1 MGRTERVVV
10 VGAGVGGLAA
20 AIDLARAGFD
30 VTVVERSATPG
41 GKMREVDVAG
51 SPVDSGPTVLT
62 MKWVFEALFADAG
75 GALTDYVKLS
85 QAEILARHAWTD
97 AERLDLYADPERTA
111 DEIGTRC
118 GLSSARAYR
127 AFSGRARDVYETL
140 ESSFISAPRP
150 SPVGLMR
157 GVGLS
162 RLWRIKPFDTLWR
175 ELATTFEDPRL
186 RQLYGRYATYVGS
199 SPYAAP
205 ATLALIAHVEMQG
218 VWFVA
223 GGMQRL
229 AEAMVALAE
238 KQGATFRFGEPVDE
252 VRVDRAGAVGVTLDS
267 GERID
272 AERVVLNAD
281 VATIASGQLGTA
293 VAKTVPNTPVPARS
307 LSALTFSMRAETTGF
322 PLVRH
327 NVFFSSDY
335 AAEFFD
341 LFDAHRLPGEP
352 TVYVCAQD
360 RHDEAGPA
368 PGGPERLFCI
378 VNAPPTGDVQ
388 SFDEAEIESCAH
400 RAFGL
405 LRRCG
410 LSVERA
416 EPATIINSPA
426 DFARRFPGTGGAL
439 YGRAT
444 HGPMASF
451 SRPGTRTRIPGLY
464 LAGGSIHPGAGVPM
478 ATLSGR
484 LAAASV
490 REDQLSMSPWART
503 AMSGGTS
510 MR

>member
-20 AIDLARAGFD
+20 AIDLAGSGFE
-30 VTVVERSATPG
+30 VTVVERAPTPG
-41 GKMREVDVAG
+41 GKMREVAVAG
-51 SPVDSGPTVLT
+51 VHVDSGPTVLT
-62 MKWVFEALFADAG
+62 MKWVFEELFSDAG
-75 GALTDYVKLS
+75 SALSDYVTLD
-85 QAEILARHAWTD
+85 QAEVLARHAWADTD
-97 AERLDLYADPERTA
+97 PLDLYADPERTA

-118 GLSSARAYR
+118 GGASARAYR
-127 AFSGRARDVYETL
+127 AFAARARDVYETL
-140 ESSFISAPRP
+140 EASFISAPRP
-150 SPVGLMR
+150 SPVNLVR

-175 ELATTFEDPRL
+175 ELTTSFDDPRL

-199 SPYAAP
+199 SPFSAP
-205 ATLALIAHVEMQG
+205 ATLVLIAFVEMQG
-218 VWFVA
+218 VWLVE

-229 AEAMVALAE
+229 AEAMVSLAT
-238 KQGATFRFGEPVDE
+238 KLGVTFRFSETVKE
-252 VRVDRAGAVGVTLDS
+252 VRVDRGGVTGVELPS
-267 GERID
+267 GERIE
-272 AERVVLNAD
+272 AERVVVNAD
-281 VATIASGQLGTA
+281 IATLASGQLGAT
-293 VAKTVPNTPVPARS
+293 VARTVPNPPVAARS
-307 LSALTFSMRAETTGF
+307 LSALTLSLYAETHGF
-322 PLVRH
+322 PLERH

-335 AAEFFD
+335 PAEFSD
-341 LFDAHRLPGEP
+341 LFEARRFPDEP

-360 RHDEAGPA
+360 RHRGGRPA
-368 PGGPERLFCI
+368 PTGPERLFCI
-378 VNAPPTGDVQ
+378 INAPPTGDLHA
-388 SFDEAEIESCAH
+388 FDEMEIESCAN

-410 LSVERA
+410 LSVERT
-416 EPATIINSPA
+416 EQATVLTSPT

-451 SRPGTRTRIPGLY
+451 SRPSSRTRIPGLY
-464 LAGGSIHPGAGVPM
+464 LAGGSAHPGAGVPM

-490 REDQLSMSPWART
+490 REDRLSTSPWAKM